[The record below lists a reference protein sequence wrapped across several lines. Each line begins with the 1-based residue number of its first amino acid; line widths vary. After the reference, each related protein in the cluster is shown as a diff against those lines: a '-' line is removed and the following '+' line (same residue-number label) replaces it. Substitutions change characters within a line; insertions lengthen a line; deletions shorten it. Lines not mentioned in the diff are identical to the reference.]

1 METEKK
7 IGLRQQIL
15 DEIIKLAK
23 KNKIKK
29 LKLFGSR
36 ARGDFQRA
44 SDIDLAVQGGDII
57 QFALDVDELTST
69 LLKYDIVDVDLVSDK
84 KFSQVI
90 EKEGILLYEEV

>member
-7 IGLRQQIL
+7 IGLRQQVL
-15 DEIIKLAK
+15 DEIIKLAQ